1 MHENN
6 TRRASKRGQGMTEY
20 IILVGLIAILVIAG
34 VNKYQFSVNEAIQ
47 GSVKAWEEA
56 DGTRPTGPSP
66 GGPPPTGATRIG
78 TDGPSNTGRDVFRN
92 AAGESVYSNGDFATV
107 NPN

>member
-1 MHENN
+1 MNGTQRRIGN
-6 TRRASKRGQGMTEY
+6 TRGQGMTEY

-56 DGTRPTGPSP
+56 DGTRPR
-66 GGPPPTGATRIG
+66 GGPPPSPPVGPSIG
-78 TDGPSNTGRDVFRN
+78 TDGPGATGRAVFRDASGN
-92 AAGESVYSNGDFATV
+92 TVYDDGSPATLV
-107 NPN
+107 P